1 MGGRVEEAAR
11 GKRRKRER
19 EINVRWNVGVRASDE
34 QNRARVIEVSI
45 YKWTRCP
52 IFYISQSQ
60 AGRRSRK
67 KSESN
72 SYDYVEPWSCLCVS
86 YDGARSFLQGN
97 GKKIKWRRS

>member
-67 KSESN
+67 KVREQLIRLCGALELS
-72 SYDYVEPWSCLCVS
+72 LCV
-86 YDGARSFLQGN
+86 L
-97 GKKIKWRRS
+97 